1 MPGTGSSG
9 VWQVKKRKKGLHAAL
24 LATALLCCAAL
35 AVLAAQGLFTRYTLR
50 FTSGGAV
57 TELSLRPGEY
67 PATEALEAA
76 GEGQRFICW
85 LDASGAEAEP
95 SALPAEGDA
104 EYTALLGPA
113 LAEEPGPWLEAG
125 EYGLALPD
133 APLTGAEAA
142 RGVNSLF
149 EGGCPGAAALAQS
162 ETVTADALAA
172 ALEGCFAP
180 SRLEAVSGREPLSRL
195 EAAALLGGLYM
206 EERGVPAPS
215 ASGRAAAPDL
225 DPGREGAGLLALC
238 LYPEGLRSYGEG
250 PVMLGGQLYFVDGTG
265 LFLMDTE
272 HGGLYYGPDGRY
284 TSGNAELDGL
294 VTEILSGICAEH
306 PEREEALEAAYEY
319 VRDSFTYLRRNYYES
334 GETGWETSEA
344 LTMLSTGR
352 GNCYNYAAA
361 FWALARGLGYDAEA
375 VSGTISRRGQPHGWV
390 MIDGL
395 YYDPETEMAYRR
407 DGVYDRHMFAMDEVR
422 ASQWSYSF

>member
-24 LATALLCCAAL
+24 LAAALLCCAAL

-85 LDASGAEAEP
+85 LDASGAETEP

-180 SRLEAVSGREPLSRL
+180 SRLDTISGREPLSRL
-195 EAAALLGGLYM
+195 EAAALLGGLYVD
-206 EERGVPAPS
+206 ERGVPAPS

-225 DPGREGAGLLALC
+225 DPGR
-238 LYPEGLRSYGEG
+238 
-250 PVMLGGQLYFVDGTG
+250 
-265 LFLMDTE
+265 
-272 HGGLYYGPDGRY
+272 
-284 TSGNAELDGL
+284 
-294 VTEILSGICAEH
+294 
-306 PEREEALEAAYEY
+306 
-319 VRDSFTYLRRNYYES
+319 DSFTYLRRNYYES
-334 GETGWETSEA
+334 GETGWETAEA

-395 YYDPETEMAYRR
+395 YYDLETEMAYRR